1 MKNVIQTLCK
11 LCLMTILTLLP
22 LSAMAQDVVKG
33 TVTDANNEPII
44 GASVIE
50 KGNNKNGTVTDLDGN
65 FTLKLQQGKTAVINY
80 IGMVSQEI
88 TASDEEQSIV
98 LQEESGNL
106 DEVVVLGYTSKA
118 RKDLTGSVGSISG
131 AKLAN
136 VPVASAAEALQG
148 KIAGVQVTTVDG
160 QPGADINIRV
170 RGATSVT
177 QSNDP
182 LFIVDGFQQANI
194 NDIPPSDIVSIDVL
208 KDASLT
214 AIYGAKGGNGVVI
227 VTTKSAQA
235 GKIKVGFN
243 GRLSV
248 ATLSK
253 SLDLMDTRQFA
264 DYQYDRAAANGNRSS
279 WAKSFRGN
287 FGNPLDLDL
296 YGNLPTH
303 DWQDEVMGEN
313 PLNYSAN
320 VTVGGGSEN
329 LKFNASLTQT
339 EDKGII
345 LGSGVRRTNLNFKLA
360 ANLTKNLT
368 LTYNPRITYRRDIGA
383 GGDRIGSGGIVDV
396 LRYRPTNGLREYGR
410 WASYMADPDEE
421 ELFSYTNPKSDIE
434 TNQRKR
440 HQYSLNNQFSL
451 QWTPI
456 KNLILRTEGNYSIDF
471 RDDNQYYGPLTN
483 VGKNSIHQSKPV
495 ATISDR
501 RSESYTWTNTA
512 NYSFTNNNAH
522 NWSFLLGFEMYNSQY
537 RENVQ
542 TNHLFD
548 RTVGANKAWD
558 NMGLGTPYE
567 STSRLSTAN
576 RMLSYFGQAAYNFKH
591 KYLLSA
597 TFRADGSSKFAP
609 GNRWGYFP
617 SISGA
622 WDMKAE
628 EFLQDVKWIDQLKF
642 RVAYGLA
649 GNNNISDDLWRY
661 LYDAQS
667 TGGPGFGE
675 ATTNGDLYYSA
686 SSTFPN
692 RDIKWETTVTR
703 NFAFDMAFF
712 DRRLTITP
720 ELYFNTTRDLLYRST
735 IPAVSGYT
743 REMQNIG
750 KVTNN
755 GFELTINGDILRGT
769 DYLLSAN
776 LTFGMNKMTIKELS
790 HTDSKLYNSSGRWK
804 SSDDAD
810 YLLEVGGELGLFY
823 GYEYDGLY
831 TADEFYWD
839 NTQSGTAVPWSDDV
853 PHYDEEGNRLPNTVI
868 NMALNSSNSGEA
880 TLPGKIKLKDRNGDG
895 VVDKKDKTV
904 IGNSNPDF
912 QGGFGLSG
920 QWKSFDFS
928 ANFTYMVGFDVYNA
942 TAYALSS
949 SSSSQYN
956 FFNVYS
962 DFSDARWRYTDP
974 ATGECMYKNNYI
986 NGATDTYKA
995 MNANATL
1002 WNPADL
1008 VNNQLISYFVE
1019 DGSFLRC
1026 SDVTIGYTL
1035 PSALTKKWGI
1045 SKLRVYGS
1053 ASNLFIITSYSG
1065 YDPEI
1070 DIQSGLTPSMD
1081 YNRYPRN
1088 RQFSLGVNVTF

>member
-1 MKNVIQTLCK
+1 MKNAIQVLCK
-11 LCLMTILTLLP
+11 LCLMTLLTLLP
-22 LSAMAQDVVKG
+22 LSAMAQGVVKG
-33 TVTDANNEPII
+33 RVTDANNEPII
-44 GASVIE
+44 GASIIE
-50 KGNNKNGTVTDLDGN
+50 KGNSKNGTVTDLDGK

-88 TASDEEQSIV
+88 TASDNNQSIA

-253 SLDLMDTRQFA
+253 SLDLMNTRQFA

-296 YGNLPTH
+296 YGKLPTH

-320 VTVGGGSEN
+320 VTVGGGTEK

-339 EDKGII
+339 EDRGII

-368 LTYNPRITYRRDIGA
+368 FTYNPRITYRRDIGA

-396 LRYRPTNGLREYGR
+396 LRYRPTNGLREFGT

-434 TNQRKR
+434 TNQRKEHR
-440 HQYSLNNQFSL
+440 YSLNNQFAL

-456 KNLILRTEGNYSIDF
+456 KNLILRTEGNYGINF
-471 RDDNQYYGPLTN
+471 RYDNQYYGPLTN

-512 NYSFTNNNAH
+512 NYSFSNNNAH

-548 RTVGANKAWD
+548 RTVGASKAWD

-591 KYLLSA
+591 KYLLSV

-622 WDMKAE
+622 WDMKTE

-649 GNNNISDDLWRY
+649 GNNNIRDDLWRY

-692 RDIKWETTVTR
+692 RNIKWETTVTR
-703 NFAFDMAFF
+703 NFAFDMAFL

-750 KVTNN
+750 KVTNK

-839 NTQSGTAVPWSDDV
+839 NTQSGMAVPWSDEV
-853 PHYDEEGNRLPNTVI
+853 PHYGENGERLPNTVI
-868 NMALNSSNSGEA
+868 NMALNSSNSGES

-920 QWKSFDFS
+920 QWKNLDFS

-949 SSSSQYN
+949 SSRSQYD
-956 FFNVYS
+956 FFNAYS
-962 DFSDARWRYTDP
+962 DFSGSRWRYTDP
-974 ATGECMYKNNYI
+974 TTGECMYKNAYI
-986 NGATDTYKA
+986 DGATETYKA
-995 MNANATL
+995 MNANAKL

-1008 VNNQLISYFVE
+1008 VNNQLISYFIE

-1026 SDVTIGYTL
+1026 SDITIGYTL

-1045 SKLRVYGS
+1045 SKLRVYTS
-1053 ASNLFIITSYSG
+1053 ASNLFLITSYSG

>member
-1 MKNVIQTLCK
+1 MKNAIQVLCK
-11 LCLMTILTLLP
+11 LCLMTLLTVLP

-44 GASVIE
+44 GASIIE
-50 KGNNKNGTVTDLDGN
+50 KGNSKNGTVTDLDGK

-88 TASDEEQSIV
+88 TASDNNQSIV

-253 SLDLMDTRQFA
+253 SLDLMNTRQFA
-264 DYQYDRAAANGNRSS
+264 DYQYDRAAANGTRSS

-296 YGNLPTH
+296 YGKLPTH

-320 VTVGGGSEN
+320 VTVGGGTEK

-339 EDKGII
+339 EDRGII

-368 LTYNPRITYRRDIGA
+368 FTYNPRITYRRDIGA
-383 GGDRIGSGGIVDV
+383 GGDHIGSGGIVDV
-396 LRYRPTNGLREYGR
+396 LRYRPTNGLREFGT

-440 HQYSLNNQFSL
+440 HQYSLNNQFAL

-456 KNLILRTEGNYSIDF
+456 KNLILRTEGNYGINF
-471 RDDNQYYGPLTN
+471 RDDNQYYGPLTK

-512 NYSFTNNNAH
+512 NYSFSNNNAH

-548 RTVGANKAWD
+548 RTVGASKAWD

-567 STSRLSTAN
+567 SASGLSTAN

-622 WDMKAE
+622 WDMKTE

-649 GNNNISDDLWRY
+649 GNNNIKDDLWRY
-661 LYDAQS
+661 LYYAQS

-703 NFAFDMAFF
+703 NFAFDMAFL

-735 IPAVSGYT
+735 IPSVSGYT

-750 KVTNN
+750 KVTNK

-790 HTDSKLYNSSGRWK
+790 HTDSKLYNSSDRWK

-839 NTQSGTAVPWSDDV
+839 NTQSGMAVPWSDEV
-853 PHYDEEGNRLPNTVI
+853 PHYGENGERLPNTVI
-868 NMALNSSNSGEA
+868 NMALNSSNSGES

-895 VVDKKDKTV
+895 IVDKKDKTV

-920 QWKSFDFS
+920 QWKNLDFS

-949 SSSSQYN
+949 SSSSQYD

-962 DFSDARWRYTDP
+962 DFSGSRWRYTDP
-974 ATGECMYKNNYI
+974 ATGECMYKNAYI
-986 NGATDTYKA
+986 DGATETYKA
-995 MNANATL
+995 MNANAKL
-1002 WNPADL
+1002 WNPADV
-1008 VNNQLISYFVE
+1008 VNNQLISYFIE

-1026 SDVTIGYTL
+1026 SDITIGYTL

-1045 SKLRVYGS
+1045 SKLRVYTS
-1053 ASNLFIITSYSG
+1053 ASNLFLITSYSG